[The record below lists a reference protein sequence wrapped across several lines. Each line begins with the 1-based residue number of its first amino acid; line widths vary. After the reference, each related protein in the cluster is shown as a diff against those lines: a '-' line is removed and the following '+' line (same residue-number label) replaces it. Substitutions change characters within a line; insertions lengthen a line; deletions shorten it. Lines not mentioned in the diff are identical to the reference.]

1 MEDIKSGVKLRK
13 VEAAEAKE
21 ADPNEPVGLTGMALD
36 LHRALQERSNVIALS
51 DSGEST
57 GDDDDDEWDEDD

>member
-1 MEDIKSGVKLRK
+1 M
-13 VEAAEAKE
+13 EAAEAKE

>member
-1 MEDIKSGVKLRK
+1 MTRSTLSRSQ